1 MSDYT
6 EQFDLEAET
15 LSLDDDGY
23 EERLREI
30 ASRFRGF
37 DEAFTDFIIKHGY
50 TGERTDADFKA
61 RFLQEKYKAAGV
73 KPPRDLKKWFDSNRR
88 LKRET
93 VFPICFV
100 FRLGVSESNDF
111 FRCVPFE
118 RGFDCHTINEAVYYF
133 CIKNGLS
140 YADAREMLDRIPK
153 PEKRKVI
160 PGREILYTGAITK
173 YIDSIDDR
181 EKLIQY
187 LTDHIGDFTYN
198 NATAI
203 GYVQKLWKEIS
214 KENGLAVQEGILVN
228 QAYNWSGDLVIAAEG
243 ASTWTIF
250 SQIIGLD
257 RQTEKEYAQKHD
269 RSLAS
274 VMSENALLP
283 LSAGDCFPSRQGI
296 DRLIRGELSD
306 NELIRKMLIFL
317 VFYTYWAKKI
327 IKNKDAF
334 YPAQYGDAEG
344 CLDTIDNYLMDAG
357 YPQLYAGNPYDWL
370 FKWSLND
377 EHPLEAFRTYM
388 VEIFAAK
395 KELTDG
401 ED

>member
-15 LSLDDDGY
+15 LSSGDDDY

-50 TGERTDADFKA
+50 TGEQTDTNAKV

-73 KPPRDLKKWFDSNRR
+73 KPPRDFKKWFDSNRR

-93 VFPICFV
+93 VFTICFA
-100 FRLGVSESNDF
+100 FRLGVSETNDF
-111 FRCVPFE
+111 FRCVQFE
-118 RGFDCHTINEAVYYF
+118 RSFDCHTINEAVYYF

-140 YADAREMLDRIPK
+140 YLDAQTMLDRIPK
-153 PEKRKVI
+153 PKKRKAI
-160 PGREILYTGAITK
+160 SGREFLYTGTITK

-187 LTDHIGDFTYN
+187 LTDHVDDFTYN
-198 NATAI
+198 NVTAI
-203 GYVQKLWKEIS
+203 VYIQELWKEIS
-214 KENGLAVQEGILVN
+214 KENGLAVQEGILFD
-228 QAYNWSGDLVIAAEG
+228 QAYNWSGDLVIAGEG

-257 RQTEKEYAQKHD
+257 HQIEKEYAQKHD

-274 VMSENALLP
+274 VMSKNALLP
-283 LSAGDCFPSRQGI
+283 LSAGDCFPGRQGI

-306 NELIRKMLIFL
+306 NESIRKMLIFL

-327 IKNKDAF
+327 IKNKDAL

-344 CLDTIDNYLMDAG
+344 CLDNINNYLMDAG

-388 VEIFAAK
+388 GEIFAAK
-395 KELTDG
+395 KELADG